1 MGRLKCRTSVA
12 RRLPW
17 SRIEQDLSPA
27 FAHQDRPAKAEVV
40 ADLLGEHALE
50 FGGGVST
57 GVRHQIAQV
66 FDLIGFRFYFWHY
79 TAVSRRCREGASSP
93 RVSKISRWMGSSSPT
108 PTARSWLGRV
118 T

>member
-1 MGRLKCRTSVA
+1 MATDDFFRARLDTM
-12 RRLPW
+12 
-17 SRIEQDLSPA
+17 IDLRHPLA
-27 FAHQDRPAKAEVV
+27 VLA
-40 ADLLGEHALE
+40 
-50 FGGGVST
+50 T

-66 FDLIGFRFYFWHY
+66 FDLIGFQFYFWHY